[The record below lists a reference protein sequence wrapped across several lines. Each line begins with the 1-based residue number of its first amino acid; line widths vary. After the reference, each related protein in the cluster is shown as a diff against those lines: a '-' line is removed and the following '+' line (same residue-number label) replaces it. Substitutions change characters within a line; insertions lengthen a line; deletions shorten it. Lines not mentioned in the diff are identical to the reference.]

1 MNKKL
6 PAKRKVLA
14 TVATIFS
21 LAAANIAHAQSVP
34 AHPAPSASHGVPAAK
49 TPQQRRDTTAANRFS
64 ARVDVALSNPA
75 ASKGEW
81 GLLIADAATGETLYA
96 LNDDKYF
103 VPASNMK
110 LFSTALALSK
120 LGVDYKFQTTL
131 ETRGTIS
138 DDGTLSGDLFLVG
151 RGDPNLSNRKF
162 PFNLKEEFDGPPEKV
177 LAELA
182 DKLVAKGVKQIKGD
196 VVGDDSYFP
205 REPYPDGW
213 EIGDMVWEYG
223 AAISAI
229 VLDDNTATLTLA
241 PGILAGDAVKAE
253 IAPVTPDF
261 YVENDVVTSAAEV
274 KSDITLTR
282 EPGAQLVVV
291 RGTLPA
297 NSAPRKLILAI
308 HEPALHA
315 AAVLQK
321 LLTDRGVKI
330 TGNSR
335 AVHIAEVPADTPP
348 RAVLA
353 EHISIPLGDSVKL
366 VNKISQNLHTEML
379 LRTAARQSGL
389 WAKPEDLMKFPTD
402 FYAAAGIAPDDVIQ
416 TDGSGLSRHDL
427 VTPRAL
433 VALLKYAQTQPWF
446 QAYYASLPVAGI
458 DGTLEDHMKNTIAAG
473 RIHAKTGSVE
483 HVRTRSGFAELPSGR
498 TLIFSFLSNNQGGK
512 GHEATDALDAIS
524 VAMIEEF
531 DVKPELPSRHAKPN
545 AHPPH

>member
-1 MNKKL
+1 MNKRL

-96 LNDDKYF
+96 LNEDKYF

-182 DKLVAKGVKQIKGD
+182 DKLVAKGVKKIKGD

-229 VLDDNTATLTLA
+229 VLDDNTATLTLT

-261 YVENDVVTSAAEV
+261 YVENDIVTSAAEV

-335 AVHIAEVPADTPP
+335 AVHIPEVPADTTP

>member
-1 MNKKL
+1 MIG
-6 PAKRKVLA
+6 AFLA
-14 TVATIFS
+14 CAA
-21 LAAANIAHAQSVP
+21 AAANIARAQSDSPRSSKP
-34 AHPAPSASHGVPAAK
+34 ASTSTQK
-49 TPQQRRDTTAANRFS
+49 SEQQRRNSAAANRFS
-64 ARVDVALSNPA
+64 ARVNVALSNPA

-96 LNDDKYF
+96 LNEDKYF

-110 LFSTALALSK
+110 LFTTALALSK

-138 DDGTLSGDLFLVG
+138 EDGTLSGDLFLVG

-229 VLDDNTATLTLA
+229 VLDDNTATLTLT

-253 IAPVTPDF
+253 IAPGTPDF

-297 NSAPRKLILAI
+297 NSAPRKLTLGI

-315 AAVLQK
+315 ATVLQK
-321 LLTDRGVKI
+321 VLTDRGVKV
-330 TGNSR
+330 TGNPR
-335 AVHIAEVPADTPP
+335 AVHIAETPSDTTP
-348 RAVLA
+348 RAILA

-379 LRTAARQSGL
+379 LRTAARQSGI
-389 WAKPEDLMKFPTD
+389 WDKPEDLMKFPVD

-446 QAYYASLPVAGI
+446 SAYFASLPVAGV
-458 DGTLEDHMKNTIAAG
+458 DGTLEDRMRDTIAAG

-483 HVRTRSGFAELPSGR
+483 HVRTRSGFAETPGGR
-498 TLIFSFLSNNQGGK
+498 TLMFSFLSNNQGGK
-512 GHEATDALDAIS
+512 AHEATDALDAIS

-531 DVKPELPSRHAKPN
+531 DIKPRSSLHHE
-545 AHPPH
+545 PPHTHPH